1 VEIFALI
8 GGSGTG
14 KSHKALL
21 IAHKYNIN
29 YVIDDGLLIRKY
41 KILAGHSAKK
51 DKNRIQAI
59 RTAIFED
66 SFLLYQTSYT
76 SLLSYCVSRI
86 EYCV

>member
-1 VEIFALI
+1 VEIFVLI

-21 IAHKYNIN
+21 IAHRYNID
-29 YVIDDGLLIRKY
+29 YVIDDGLLIRKD

-66 SFLLYQTSYT
+66 PSHAENRRESDSKASF
-76 SLLSYCVSRI
+76 
-86 EYCV
+86 